1 MGTGRRRWC
10 ILGRMARLTP
20 KQAAFV
26 GYYLG
31 PAKGN
36 ATKAAELA
44 GYSKKTARVIGG
56 ENLLK
61 PAISDAIAERQERL
75 ASELELSQ
83 ENIARELALIG
94 FSNMLDYVRISTEGE
109 PYVDLSEL
117 TRDQAAA
124 LSEATVDDYLEGR
137 GDEAREVR
145 RVRIKLGDKRHA
157 LMDLA
162 RLLGLEAPKRH
173 ELTGVGGG
181 PIEVTDTEASP
192 LATLSS
198 ELLRGIR
205 KELRA
210 RAR

>member
-1 MGTGRRRWC
+1 
-10 ILGRMARLTP
+10 MAKLTP

-26 GYYLG
+26 GFYLG

-36 ATKAAELA
+36 ATKAAEMA
-44 GYSKKTARVIGG
+44 GYSKKTAYAIGA
-56 ENLLK
+56 ENLKK
-61 PAISDAIAERQERL
+61 PQIADAIAERQEKL
-75 ASELELSQ
+75 AAELELTQ
-83 ENIARELALIG
+83 ETIARELALIG
-94 FSNMLDYVRISTEGE
+94 FSNMLDYIRVSAEGD

-117 TRDQAAA
+117 TREQAAA
-124 LSEATVDDYLEGR
+124 LTEATVDDYLEGR

-173 ELTGVGGG
+173 ELTGAGGG
-181 PIEVTDTEASP
+181 PIEVSETETSP
-192 LATLSS
+192 LSALSS

-205 KELRA
+205 KELRS

>member
-1 MGTGRRRWC
+1 MGTGRRWWC
-10 ILGRMARLTP
+10 ILGAMTP

-26 GYYLG
+26 GFYLG
-31 PAKGN
+31 QAKGN
-36 ATKAAELA
+36 ATKAALLA

-61 PAISDAIAERQERL
+61 PAIADAIAERQANL
-75 ASELELSQ
+75 SAELELTQ

-94 FSNMLDYVRISTEGE
+94 FSNMLDYVRITADGE
-109 PYVDLSEL
+109 PYVDLTEL

-124 LSEATVDDYLEGR
+124 LSEATVDDFVDGR
-137 GDEAREVR
+137 GDDAREVR

-162 RLLGLEAPKRH
+162 RLLGLEAPRQL
-173 ELTGVGGG
+173 EVTGQHGG
-181 PIEVTDTEASP
+181 PIEVRDAETSP
-192 LATLSS
+192 LAALSS